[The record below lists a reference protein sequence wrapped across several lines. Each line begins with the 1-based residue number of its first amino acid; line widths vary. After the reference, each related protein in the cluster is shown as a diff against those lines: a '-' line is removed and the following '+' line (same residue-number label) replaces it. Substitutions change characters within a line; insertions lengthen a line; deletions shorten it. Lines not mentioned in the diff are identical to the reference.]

1 MGKHWTY
8 GQPRKP
14 IWMVAASLPGQLRHY
29 GRVRIAFAWASGDFA
44 IENILASWTASGS
57 WGGANKQ
64 ALIGIR
70 GGLTSPG
77 ALGRLI
83 DAGFEVR
90 VPMLTETLDN
100 ALLNSSRLFHP
111 KSICFDSGSGPF
123 AFLIGSAN
131 LTDQGMGDKSK
142 GNIELASVLLGEPED
157 IPDNLETFDSWW
169 NMVWGDAEPLTDEAL
184 EAYKVAR
191 TRINES
197 KDAVVAEIEDIDS
210 PDEIPYGSDDSS
222 TNQPRRMWIE
232 LPHVDKEI
240 DPDGAR
246 SLSGGSLSQTDIPNE
261 AALSFFNVIPDQYFS
276 EEIELTYGNT
286 TQWKKADYRGDLGL
300 NKQLRLNLITKAKG
314 GTDYRNTVLVME
326 NISYDPIRIDYK
338 IFPMHGPEHK
348 ELITESKQLGNLQ
361 KTFGRT
367 PRQWGLF

>member
-1 MGKHWTY
+1 MNLGQHWTY
-8 GQPRKP
+8 GQLTTP
-14 IWMVAASLPGQLRHY
+14 IWKVAASLPSRLPDY
-29 GRVRIAFAWASGDFA
+29 DRVRIAFAWASGDSA
-44 IENILASWTASGS
+44 IEKILDSWAISGS

-77 ALGRLI
+77 ALSRLI
-83 DAGFEVR
+83 DADFEIR
-90 VPMLTETLDN
+90 VTMLTETLDD
-100 ALLNSSRLFHP
+100 AYLRSSRLFHP

-123 AFLIGSAN
+123 TFLMGSAN
-131 LTDQGMGDKSK
+131 LTDQGMGTNSK
-142 GNIELASVLLGEPED
+142 GNIELVSVLLGEPED

-169 NMVWGDAEPLTDEAL
+169 NMVWEDAESLTDEAL

-191 TRINES
+191 TRIKDS
-197 KDAVVAEIEDIDS
+197 KDSVVAENEA
-210 PDEIPYGSDDSS
+210 SDPEESGVSNALGDK
-222 TNQPRRMWIE
+222 MWIE
-232 LPHVDKEI
+232 LPHVDKEK

-276 EEIELTYGNT
+276 EEIELTYGT
-286 TQWKKADYRGDLGL
+286 TTEWKKADYRGDLGL

-314 GTDYRNTVLVME
+314 GTDYRNTVLLMT
-326 NISYDPIRIDYK
+326 NISLNPIKIEYE

-348 ELITESKQLGNLQ
+348 KLIKKSKQLGNLHN
-361 KTFGRT
+361 TFGRT
-367 PRQWGLF
+367 PRQWGLI